1 MVYAVATLMAGPT
14 TTVASISGRA
24 LAGLLLGLLVLPLV
38 ALVLASSPAAL
49 QQGMAHRLFAPAL
62 WLSARTTAVSLVIVV
77 VSGTPLA
84 WWLATA
90 RPGRARV
97 VAALVDVPIVIPPA
111 VVGVALLEA
120 LGRQGLLGPVLASFG
135 ITLPF
140 STAAVVVA
148 QVVVSSPFYV
158 QAATNAFRR
167 VDPDL
172 MAVARTLGASPPA
185 AFVRVALPVAMPGLV
200 GGAALAWARS
210 VGEFGATLLFAGNF
224 PGTTQTMPLAIYTAL
239 ESDVDAAVAIAVVLA
254 GIALAVLVALRIGP
268 VVWQAW
274 RARGEA
280 RP

>member
-1 MVYAVATLMAGPT
+1 MVRGAAASVVAL
-14 TTVASISGRA
+14 SGRG
-24 LAGLLLGLLVLPLV
+24 LAALLLALLVLPLL
-38 ALVLASSPAAL
+38 ALLLASSPDSLAE
-49 QQGMAHRLFAPAL
+49 GMEHRLFGPAL
-62 WLSARTTAVSLVIVV
+62 WLSARTTAISLAIVV
-77 VSGTPLA
+77 LTGTPLS
-84 WWLATA
+84 WWLAVA
-90 RPGRARV
+90 KPGRARV

-120 LGRQGLLGPVLASFG
+120 LGREGLFGPVLAAFG

-172 MAVARTLGASPPA
+172 MAVARTLGASPPG
-185 AFVRVALPVAMPGLV
+185 AFVRVALPVALPGLV
-200 GGAALAWARS
+200 GGAALGWARS

-254 GIALAVLVALRIGP
+254 AIALLVLVVLRIGP
-268 VVWQAW
+268 VLWQLW
-274 RARGEA
+274 RARGEG
-280 RP
+280 PQ

>member
-1 MVYAVATLMAGPT
+1 MVYALATLMAGRT

-38 ALVLASSPAAL
+38 ALVLASSPASL
-49 QQGMAHRLFAPAL
+49 QQGMGHRLFAPAL

-274 RARGEA
+274 RARGEG